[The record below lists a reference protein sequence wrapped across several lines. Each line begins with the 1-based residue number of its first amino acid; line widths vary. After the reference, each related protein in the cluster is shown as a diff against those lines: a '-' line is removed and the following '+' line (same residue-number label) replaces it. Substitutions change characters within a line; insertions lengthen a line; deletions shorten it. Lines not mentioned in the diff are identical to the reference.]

1 MTPTTDLQKPF
12 TDGELRALLEQ
23 YPARPPTMG
32 GSNVSHENSYLDHYV
47 VSAWEKK
54 CSAILKRREDAAPD
68 LATRVLEL
76 EAENKRLRMGLV
88 VADKLFA
95 HAIGLPQDEQH
106 LWLFSE
112 EGMDAWQIV
121 RSAIHQFEH
130 EPLSDITRAALKG
143 GEI

>member
-54 CSAILKRREDAAPD
+54 CSAILKRREDAAPK
-68 LATRVLEL
+68 LAARVLEL
-76 EAENKRLRMGLV
+76 EAENKRLRASLERMLLEFDFLIEANLIRDDRNDV
-88 VADKLFA
+88 IFVEA
-95 HAIGLPQDEQH
+95 
-106 LWLFSE
+106 
-112 EGMDAWQIV
+112 
-121 RSAIHQFEH
+121 
-130 EPLSDITRAALKG
+130 RATLKG

>member
-1 MTPTTDLQKPF
+1 MSAADLQKPF

-54 CSAILKRREDAAPD
+54 CSAILKRREDAAPT
-68 LATRVLEL
+68 LAARVLEL
-76 EAENKRLRMGLV
+76 EAENKRLRKEM
-88 VADKLFA
+88 
-95 HAIGLPQDEQH
+95 
-106 LWLFSE
+106 
-112 EGMDAWQIV
+112 QIV
-121 RSAIHQFEH
+121 IDDCDADNPPSHGAIKHG
-130 EPLSDITRAALKG
+130 LRAALKG

>member
-1 MTPTTDLQKPF
+1 MTPTTDLQKLF

-68 LATRVLEL
+68 LAARVLEL
-76 EAENKRLRMGLV
+76 EAENKRLRE
-88 VADKLFA
+88 ADEKMKDALA
-95 HAIGLPQDEQH
+95 YYADDGAKPNREGPWMQDSIDFGSLARCTLAE
-106 LWLFSE
+106 
-112 EGMDAWQIV
+112 V
-121 RSAIHQFEH
+121 
-130 EPLSDITRAALKG
+130 AALKG
-143 GEI
+143 GTS